1 MTDPVTTPPSQET
14 PNKEAP
20 NREAQNQG
28 ARKST
33 GEPLDRARNGLQRLF
48 SSRRFAFVLA
58 AMALISGV
66 ATFGLFT
73 GTGTG
78 PGSGSGTSDAEQ
90 VLYLLYADLVILLL
104 LGVIIAQRV
113 VTMWAQ
119 RRRGMA
125 GSALHV
131 RLVVMF
137 SLLTVT
143 PAILVAVFAAL
154 FLNFGIDSWFS
165 SKVRTAV
172 DASQAVASAYLKEH
186 IHNIRADALAMAND
200 LNRDASRLSISPK
213 LMARALTN
221 QTGVRDLT
229 EAVMLGANGE
239 ILARSAYS
247 VLSPEFTKIPA
258 GVTTRTDAGEI
269 VIMAAPNSDRVRAVV
284 KLDNYVGAYLLVGR
298 FIDIQ
303 VLSNM
308 ERVREAS
315 RSYLRLEER
324 SGTIQITFVAIF
336 AVVALLLL
344 MAAVWIGM
352 TIANQLARPISGLIN
367 AAERVSGGDLS
378 QRVAVDDT
386 IGEMATLSQAFND
399 MTGKLA
405 AQQDGLMQMN
415 RQLDERRRFTETVLG
430 GVSAGVIGLD
440 AEGLVDLTNRSAK
453 HLLGV
458 DLDAVTGR
466 HLAEVVPEMAEILAL
481 AIDRPDRVARA
492 EVTLPV
498 DGVPRTLI
506 VSATAERLGNDV
518 IGYVVTF
525 DDITELQS
533 AQRTAAWSGVARRI
547 AHEIKNPLTPIQ
559 LAAERLKRK
568 YLKQIKDDPET
579 FVTCTD
585 TIVRQVEELGRMV
598 DEFSSFSRMPQAVL
612 KPENL
617 SEICRQVVFLEKN
630 RDLAVTLEY
639 ELPDGDVTLDCDAQQ
654 ISRALTNL
662 LKNATES
669 VEEQI
674 TNGRLQKDSGWIRL
688 RLSAHQGQDAD
699 PVLIIEDNGT
709 GLPEADLGH
718 LTEPYVSTRDRGTG
732 LGLAIVKKIMEDH
745 DGDLVLENRPTDKH
759 GSGAR
764 VTLLFPRSD
773 QQVASAKP
781 VAKSGE

>member
-1 MTDPVTTPPSQET
+1 MTDPVSTPELEPEPGPEPGSE
-14 PNKEAP
+14 PGPGNDIL
-20 NREAQNQG
+20 NRVRQNLG
-28 ARKST
+28 
-33 GEPLDRARNGLQRLF
+33 RLF
-48 SSRRFAFVLA
+48 LSRRFAFILA
-58 AMALISGV
+58 AMAVISGA
-66 ATFGLFT
+66 ATFGLLTGTST
-73 GTGTG
+73 GTGT
-78 PGSGSGTSDAEQ
+78 PDAQ
-90 VLYLLYADLVILLL
+90 KVVALLLVDMVILLL
-104 LGVIIAQRV
+104 LGVIIAQRLV
-113 VTMWAQ
+113 AMWAQ

-165 SKVRTAV
+165 SRVRTAV
-172 DASQAVASAYLKEH
+172 DASQAVANAYLEEH

-200 LNRDASRLSISPK
+200 LNRDAARLAISPN
-213 LMARALTN
+213 LMARALTT
-221 QTGVRDLT
+221 QAGVRGLT
-229 EAVMLGANGE
+229 EAVMMGENGE

-247 VLSPEFTKIPA
+247 VLSPEFTAIPSDTVA
-258 GVTTRTDAGEI
+258 RTDAGEI
-269 VIMAAPNSDRVRAVV
+269 VILAAPNSDRVRALV
-284 KLDNYVGAYLLVGR
+284 KLDRYVGAYLLVGR
-298 FIDIQ
+298 FVDVQ

-315 RSYLRLEER
+315 QSYLRLEER

-336 AVVALLLL
+336 AMVALLLL

-352 TIANQLARPISGLIN
+352 TIANQMARPISRLID
-367 AAERVSGGDLS
+367 AAQRVSGGDLS
-378 QRVAVDDT
+378 QRVAIDET

-399 MTGKLA
+399 MTEKLA

-440 AEGLVDLTNRSAK
+440 AQGRVDLTNRSAK

-458 DLDAVTGR
+458 DLDAAKGR
-466 HLAEVVPEMAEILAL
+466 HLAQVVAEMSAILAQ
-481 AIDRPDRVARA
+481 AMDRPDRVARA
-492 EVTLPV
+492 EVTILTE
-498 DGVPRTLI
+498 GLPRTLI
-506 VSATAERLGNDV
+506 VSATAERLGEDV

-525 DDITELQS
+525 DDITQLQA

-579 FVTCTD
+579 FIMCTD
-585 TIVRQVEELGRMV
+585 TIVRQVEDLGRMV
-598 DEFSSFSRMPQAVL
+598 DEFSSFARMPQAVL

-617 SEICRQVVFLEKN
+617 SDLCRQAVFLEKN
-630 RDLAVTLEY
+630 RDLAVTLES
-639 ELPDGDVTLDCDAQQ
+639 ELPDGGVMLNCDAQQ

-669 VEEQI
+669 VEE
-674 TNGRLQKDSGWIRL
+674 RLAQDTAHGEGGEAGWIRL
-688 RLSAHQGQDAD
+688 RLDEQND
-699 PVLIIEDNGT
+699 PAGPRAVITIEDNGT
-709 GLPEADLGH
+709 GLPEADFGH
-718 LTEPYVSTRDRGTG
+718 LTEPYVSTRERGTG

-745 DGDLVLENRPTDKH
+745 GGDLILENRPANEHGHIH

-764 VTLLFPRSD
+764 VTLLFPPSE
-773 QQVASAKP
+773 VLAAP
-781 VAKSGE
+781 VQPSMTRTGE

>member
-1 MTDPVTTPPSQET
+1 MADPVLTPEPGE
-14 PNKEAP
+14 KAAP
-20 NREAQNQG
+20 GSNTELLNRLRVALG
-28 ARKST
+28 
-33 GEPLDRARNGLQRLF
+33 RLF
-48 SSRRFAFVLA
+48 LSRRFAFILA
-58 AMALISGV
+58 AMAVVSGT
-66 ATFGLFT
+66 ATFGLLTGTST
-73 GTGTG
+73 GTGT
-78 PGSGSGTSDAEQ
+78 PDAQ
-90 VLYLLYADLVILLL
+90 KVVALLVVDLAILLL
-104 LGVIIAQRV
+104 LGVIIAQRLV
-113 VTMWAQ
+113 AMWAQ

-131 RLVVMF
+131 RLVVLF

-165 SKVRTAV
+165 SRVRTAV
-172 DASQAVASAYLKEH
+172 DASQAVATAYLEEH

-200 LNRDASRLSISPK
+200 LNRDAARLSVSPT
-213 LMARALTN
+213 LMTRALTT
-221 QTGVRDLT
+221 QTGLRGLS
-229 EAVMLGANGE
+229 EAVMMGENGE
-239 ILARSAYS
+239 ILARSAYT
-247 VLSPEFTKIPA
+247 VLAPDFTTMPPDA
-258 GVTTRTDAGEI
+258 VTRTDAGEI
-269 VIMAAPNSDRVRAVV
+269 IILAAPNSERVRAFV
-284 KLDNYVGAYLLVGR
+284 KLDRYIGAYLLVGR
-298 FIDIQ
+298 FVDVQ

-315 RSYLRLEER
+315 QSYLSLEKR

-336 AVVALLLL
+336 AMVALLLL

-352 TIANQLARPISGLIN
+352 TIANQLARPISRLIE
-367 AAERVSGGDLS
+367 AAQRVSSGDLS
-378 QRVAVDDT
+378 QTVLIDES

-399 MTGKLA
+399 MTKKLA

-440 AEGLVDLTNRSAK
+440 AEGRVDLTNRSAK
-453 HLLGV
+453 QLLGV
-458 DLDAVTGR
+458 DLDAAKGR
-466 HLAEVVPEMAEILAL
+466 HLAQVVSQMAELLAE
-481 AIDRPDRVARA
+481 AMDRPDRVARA
-492 EVTLPV
+492 EVTMPG
-498 DGVPRTLI
+498 DGHARTLI
-506 VSATAERLGNDV
+506 ASATAEHLDDDV

-585 TIVRQVEELGRMV
+585 TIVRKVEDLGRMV

-617 SEICRQVVFLEKN
+617 SALCGQAVFLEKN
-630 RDLAVTLEY
+630 RDLAITLEST
-639 ELPDGDVTLDCDAQQ
+639 LPENDVVLNCDAQQ
-654 ISRALTNL
+654 VSRALTNL
-662 LKNATES
+662 LKNAAES
-669 VEEQI
+669 VEERLARDAEKAQ
-674 TNGRLQKDSGWIRL
+674 NGDTGWISL
-688 RLSAHQGQDAD
+688 RLSAHDGGASI
-699 PVLIIEDNGT
+699 VVEDNGT

-745 DGDLVLENRPTDKH
+745 GGDLILENRSKDGP
-759 GSGAR
+759 GAR
-764 VTLLFPRSD
+764 ATLSFPPADAQNAQLS
-773 QQVASAKP
+773 
-781 VAKSGE
+781 E